1 MNTEGKDPKTAT
13 DRWPFDPLQP
23 GDHEPAH
30 LPGGTATEAKKKE
43 EAKPKPRAK
52 PVDPPPQAT

>member
-1 MNTEGKDPKTAT
+1 MSTERENPKTMP
-13 DRWPFDPLQP
+13 DRWPFEPMQP
-23 GDHEPAH
+23 GDHEAAQ
-30 LPGGTATEAKKKE
+30 LPGGTATVEKKKE

>member
-1 MNTEGKDPKTAT
+1 MNTERKDPKLTT
-13 DRWPFDPLQP
+13 DRWPFDPMQP

-30 LPGGTATEAKKKE
+30 LPGGTATEAKQKDK
-43 EAKPKPRAK
+43 ARPKPEAK